1 MILIL
6 AENEIPEAEYVTY
19 FSKDDISFIF
29 LHYKEGFY
37 RYKEVISRVRN
48 IPFYLPFKYVKK
60 LPSLFKRR

>member
-29 LHYKEGFY
+29 LDYKEGF
-37 RYKEVISRVRN
+37 
-48 IPFYLPFKYVKK
+48 FL
-60 LPSLFKRR
+60 